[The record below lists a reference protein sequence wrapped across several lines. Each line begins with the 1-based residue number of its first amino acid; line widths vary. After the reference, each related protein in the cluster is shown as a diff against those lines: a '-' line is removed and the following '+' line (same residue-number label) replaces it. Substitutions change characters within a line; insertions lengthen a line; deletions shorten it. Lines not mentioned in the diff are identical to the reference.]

1 MVAAAMVGSAVIGA
15 AGSAYAAHQQ
25 ASGAKAAANTQQNM
39 FNTVQANSQPYMQAG
54 DNASTTLS
62 QLMGLSGTPGSQVG
76 NTGLNNGYLTS
87 AFNPTQQQLESY
99 PGYQFQLQQGGQAT
113 RNADT
118 PGIGALSG
126 AALKDL
132 TSFNQGLAA
141 SNYSNYFNQ
150 DQTQKNNIY
159 NRLSQIAGLGQS
171 AAAGVGNSGTQLG
184 QGIASS
190 QMAGA
195 TASAA
200 GTVGATNSVSGGLNN
215 LAGLMYL
222 NGQNGS
228 MQLGNNVSQAS
239 LNNANTSSD
248 PIGALASTNGWIDSG
263 GG

>member
-1 MVAAAMVGSAVIGA
+1 MVAAAMVGAAAIGA
-15 AGSAYAAHQQ
+15 VGSYAAADKQ

-54 DNASTTLS
+54 DSAASTLS
-62 QLMGLSGTPGSQVG
+62 QLMGLSGTSGSQVG
-76 NTGLNNGYLTS
+76 STGLTNGYLSQT
-87 AFNPTQQQLESY
+87 FNPTEAQLESY

-118 PGIGALSG
+118 PGVGALSG

-132 TSFNQGLAA
+132 TSFNQGLAS
-141 SNYSNYFNQ
+141 SNYNNYFNQ
-150 DQTQKNNIY
+150 TQTQQSNIY

-184 QGIASS
+184 QGIAAS
-190 QMAGA
+190 QQAGA

-200 GTVGATNSVSGGLNN
+200 GTVGATNALSGGATN

-222 NGQNGS
+222 QQNTGNPYASQGLTGNDSTGYTTTVPGS
-228 MQLGNNVSQAS
+228 MGPPA
-239 LNNANTSSD
+239 
-248 PIGALASTNGWIDSG
+248 PG
-263 GG
+263 G

>member
-15 AGSAYAAHQQ
+15 AGSAYAAHEQ

-39 FNTVQANSQPYMQAG
+39 FNTVEGNSQPYMQAG
-54 DNASTTLS
+54 DSAASTLS
-62 QLMGLSGTPGSQVG
+62 QLMGLSGTSGSEVG
-76 NTGLNNGYLTS
+76 NTGLTNGYLTQT
-87 AFNPTQQQLESY
+87 FNPTAAQLESY

-118 PGIGALSG
+118 PGVGALSG

-132 TSFNQGLAA
+132 TSFNQGLAS
-141 SNYSNYFNQ
+141 SNYNNYFNQ
-150 DQTQKNNIY
+150 TQTQQSNIY

-184 QGIASS
+184 QGVAAS
-190 QMAGA
+190 QQAGA

-200 GTVGATNSVSGGLNN
+200 GTVGATNALSGGATN

-222 NGQNGS
+222 QQNTGNPLLS
-228 MQLGNNVSQAS
+228 QGFYGNN
-239 LNNANTSSD
+239 SSGYTDVD
-248 PIGALASTNGWIDSG
+248 PSAVGPQMMG